1 MLNINAMIQKAIQEQ
16 VDTSIMSDATEP
28 AKAKIILEIPGQ
40 DTVVLDGLDE
50 FMIFHEVGNR
60 SGCVGIAT
68 IPFLI
73 RMFKELK
80 GKIDKAICNGL
91 AEALGR

>member
-1 MLNINAMIQKAIQEQ
+1 MLDINAMIKKAAQEK
-16 VDTSIMSDATEP
+16 VDTSIMFDVTEP
-28 AKAKIILEIPGQ
+28 AKAKITIEIPGQ

-50 FMIFHEVGNR
+50 FMVFHEVSNR
-60 SGCVGIAT
+60 SRCVGIAT

-73 RMFKELK
+73 RIFKELK